1 MSTKKRL
8 NYAGKTQPEFGKKL
22 CEKWKNES
30 PTKETIYIIKKALRA
45 IEKLKN

>member
-22 CEKWKNES
+22 WEKWMIES
-30 PTKETIYIIKKALRA
+30 PTKESAYFIKKVLRR